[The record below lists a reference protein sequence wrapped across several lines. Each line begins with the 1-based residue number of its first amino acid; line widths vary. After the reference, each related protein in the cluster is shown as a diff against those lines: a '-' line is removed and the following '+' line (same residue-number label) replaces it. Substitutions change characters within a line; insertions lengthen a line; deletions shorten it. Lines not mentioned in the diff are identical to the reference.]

1 MELIEDLE
9 KLKIGDYIKVYPS
22 VYFHNAE
29 YNIAIIEKINTGR
42 IFLKVIRTTK
52 RKYEKEEEYHTYY
65 SKEILPIIKTFEGKP
80 KKKKLKH
87 KRHSFNKQNVI
98 FKMNK
103 REANKI
109 IKTAIMENL

>member
-1 MELIEDLE
+1 MELIENLE
-9 KLKIGDYIKVYPS
+9 ILKVEDYIKIYPS

-29 YNIAIIEKINTGR
+29 YHIAIIEKINTGR

-87 KRHSFNKQNVI
+87 KKHSFNNQNVI
-98 FKMNK
+98 FKLNQKEINSIVKM
-103 REANKI
+103 AI
-109 IKTAIMENL
+109 IDRL